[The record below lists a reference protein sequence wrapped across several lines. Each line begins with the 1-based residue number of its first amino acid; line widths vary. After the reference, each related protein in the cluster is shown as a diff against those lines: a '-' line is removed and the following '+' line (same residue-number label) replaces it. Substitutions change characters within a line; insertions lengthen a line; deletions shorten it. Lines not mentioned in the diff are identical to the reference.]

1 MAGLDLL
8 FLDDLQPIGA
18 QYLLVANEE
27 GVGFLLRQEIVVAL
41 ADQFLAGNAEQFL
54 AGTVHQDIA
63 VLARLLD
70 EQHGRHVFN
79 DGVEKLPGAAQFV
92 ICPLPLGDVDEGHHP
107 GWPPLILQELAI
119 GGDVDLAAIRLD
131 VAPDAVSGGVP
142 VICRDHVAQEVGVVS
157 GPDVEQRHRQE
168 LLARVAIVLDRGL
181 VDRQKPQTLQLEY
194 PHRQGIAV
202 EQQAR
207 GCLALL
213 QLADIGDAADDKAGA
228 IGEAR
233 PLLARHD
240 GPDLAVGAWNEFL
253 VLIDFARLQHQ
264 PVDPLEDVGMLLRH
278 EGVIGLADQSFMR
291 MTHELAHAAVQ
302 HHEAQLV
309 VLDEN
314 RLRDGVENAAQGIE
328 VLERHLLRHFVG
340 NDAFR
345 SHDSSQPGIVET
357 VNDSQQSIEESLR
370 CKGMPPGMRPPCT
383 SQPQVSNASG
393 NRGGRLQ

>member
-1 MAGLDLL
+1 M
-8 FLDDLQPIGA
+8 
-18 QYLLVANEE
+18 
-27 GVGFLLRQEIVVAL
+27 
-41 ADQFLAGNAEQFL
+41 
-54 AGTVHQDIA
+54 
-63 VLARLLD
+63 LARLLD
-70 EQHGRHVFN
+70 EQHCGHVFD
-79 DGVEKLPGAAQFV
+79 DGVEKLPGATQFV

-107 GWPPLILQELAI
+107 GWPSLILQKLAI

-131 VAPDAVSGGVP
+131 VAPDAISGGVP

-213 QLADIGDAADDKAGA
+213 ELADIGDAADDKACA

-240 GPDLAVGAWNEFL
+240 GPDLPVGAWNEFL
-253 VLIDFARLQHQ
+253 VLIDFTRLKNQ

-278 EGVIGLADQSFMR
+278 EGVIGLADQSFVR
-291 MTHELAHAAVQ
+291 MTHEFAHAAVQ
-302 HHEAQLV
+302 HHETQLV

-328 VLERHLLRHFVG
+328 VLERRLLRHFVG

-345 SHDSSQPGIVET
+345 SHDSSQPGMLKLLTIVREALKNPYGAT
-357 VNDSQQSIEESLR
+357 A
-370 CKGMPPGMRPPCT
+370 C
-383 SQPQVSNASG
+383 QPACALPALAAPVSNAVEIAADGCNSRRKLSEG
-393 NRGGRLQ
+393 TA